1 MIGNA
6 ISHYRILELIGK
18 GGMGE
23 VYLAEDLELGRQIAL
38 KMLPPELVNEP
49 DRLERF
55 RREAKT
61 LAALNHPNIVTLH
74 SVERATIGS
83 PEGSEAMEQWSSEQR
98 DESEREGQASMPQ
111 CPSASGPLEIHFL
124 TMEFVEGRTLADEI
138 PAGGFAAERIL
149 ELGVPLADA
158 LAAAHATGIVHRDLK
173 PGNVMVTS
181 DGRVKVLDFG
191 LAKLRGASPAD
202 EETQVATEGIT
213 GEGRVLGTVPYM
225 SPEQV
230 VGKEVD
236 QRSDVFSLG
245 VMLFEMATAKRPF
258 RGESPPDVISA
269 ILRDTPK
276 RVDLLNEDL
285 PHHLARVIGR
295 CLEKDPE
302 RRYQSAIDVR
312 NELSDLSRE
321 LDTKAVLEEHS
332 VSVTATDRPSMR
344 GWLVGIAAIVAMILV
359 ASFAA
364 YKLVKTRRPGSI
376 ASQTAAIRSLAVLP
390 FDNLMNDPD
399 EDYFVD
405 GMHEALITDLAKISD
420 LKVISRT
427 SAMRYKGSD
436 KALPEIAR
444 ELGVEALVEGSVL
457 RADGQV
463 RIAAQLIDGTSDEHL
478 WAESYDRDLKN
489 LLALLSDVAR
499 AIATE
504 IEVELTQEQE
514 RLLTSKET
522 VNPDVQ
528 EIYLK
533 GRALLNRFEIQYF
546 PEARQLFEQVLAMDP
561 DFAPAIS
568 GLASC
573 DFLLGFFGRLPL
585 EEAMPAA
592 EKGFRRAL
600 VLDPDLSQA
609 RSLLGWVKMF
619 YHWDIAGGVEEFEQA
634 LRIDPNDPI
643 ARHGMADYYMIVSD
657 HERSVEEVMAA
668 RRVDPLSRVT
678 VIPVIGHLMMA
689 RRYEEALDETRQWM
703 ELFPDDKGV
712 ILTWLPMILKL
723 QGRYEEA
730 LEEQR
735 NLYPPGSAYL
745 RAMEQGFEDGG
756 PRGADRA
763 EADYLASGSAPSPVE
778 VARTYAAAGEIDLAF
793 EWLEKAYEQRR
804 PQVLHVPGYPH
815 FDSVRSD
822 PRYEDLLRR
831 IGIAQEPEA

>member
-1 MIGNA
+1 MIGNT

-61 LAALNHPNIVTLH
+61 LAALNHPNIVTIH
-74 SVERATIGS
+74 SVETVDL
-83 PEGSEAMEQWSSEQR
+83 EAPGPKPQDPGQ
-98 DESEREGQASMPQ
+98 EGQAPPGS
-111 CPSASGPLEIHFL
+111 SPLHFL
-124 TMEFVEGRTLADEI
+124 TMELVDGRTLADSI
-138 PAGGFAAERIL
+138 PPGGLAAERIL
-149 ELGVPLADA
+149 ELSVPLADA
-158 LAAAHATGIVHRDLK
+158 LARAHATGIVHRDLK

-191 LAKLRGASPAD
+191 LAKLRGVSLAD
-202 EETQVATEGIT
+202 GETQLATEGIT

-230 VGKEVD
+230 VGRGVD
-236 QRSDVFSLG
+236 PRSDVFSLG
-245 VMLFEMATAKRPF
+245 VMLFEMATGKRPF
-258 RGESPPDVISA
+258 RGESSPDLISS

-312 NELSDLSRE
+312 NELSDLARE
-321 LDTKAVLEEHS
+321 LDTKAVLEEHA
-332 VSVTATDRPSMR
+332 VPVTVTERPSIQ
-344 GWLVGIAAIVAMILV
+344 GWLLGIAAIVAMILV
-359 ASFAA
+359 ASVAA

-376 ASQTAAIRSLAVLP
+376 ASQTTAIRSLAVLP
-390 FDNLMNDPD
+390 FDNLMNDP
-399 EDYFVD
+399 EQDYLVD

-436 KALPEIAR
+436 KTLPEIAR
-444 ELGVEALVEGSVL
+444 ELRVEALVEGSVL
-457 RADGQV
+457 RAEGQV
-463 RIAAQLIDGTSDEHL
+463 RITAQLIDGASDEHL
-478 WAESYDRDLKN
+478 WAESYDRDLAN

-514 RLLTSKET
+514 RLLTSKT
-522 VNPDVQ
+522 AVNPEVQ
-528 EIYLK
+528 ELYLK
-533 GRALLNRFEIQYF
+533 GRSLLSRFEMKHI
-546 PEARQLFEQVLAMDP
+546 PEARRFFEQVLAIDP

-573 DFLLGFFGRLPL
+573 DFLLGFFGRLPF
-585 EEAMPAA
+585 EAAMPAA

-600 VLDPDLSQA
+600 ELDPDLSQA

-619 YHWDIAGGVEEFEQA
+619 YHWDIAGGVEEFDRA

-643 ARHGMADYYMIVSD
+643 ARHGMADYYMILGD
-657 HERSVEEVMAA
+657 RERSVEEVMAA

-712 ILTWLPMILKL
+712 IVTWLPMILKL

-730 LEEQR
+730 LEEER
-735 NLYPPGSAYL
+735 SLYPPDSGYL
-745 RAMEQGFEDGG
+745 KAVEQGFEDGG

-763 EADYLASGSAPSPVE
+763 AGDYLASRSSPSPIL
-778 VARTYAAAGEIDLAF
+778 VARTYAAAGEVDLAF
-793 EWLEKAYEQRR
+793 EWLDRAYAVRE
-804 PQVLHVPGYPH
+804 PQLLHVVAYPQ
-815 FDSVRSD
+815 FDAIRSD
-822 PRYEDLLRR
+822 PRYEELLRR
-831 IGIAQEPEA
+831 IGIFQEPEA

>member
-1 MIGNA
+1 MIGDT

-61 LAALNHPNIVTLH
+61 LAALNHPNIVTIH
-74 SVERATIGS
+74 SVETAKAEGRELKRPDPVPAGEGEPLS
-83 PEGSEAMEQWSSEQR
+83 P
-98 DESEREGQASMPQ
+98 QAPEPPSPQ
-111 CPSASGPLEIHFL
+111 VHFL
-124 TMEFVEGRTLADEI
+124 TMELVDGRTLADSI
-138 PAGGFAAERIL
+138 PPGGLAVERIL
-149 ELGVPLADA
+149 ELSVPLADA
-158 LAAAHATGIVHRDLK
+158 LARAHATGIVHRDLK

-191 LAKLRGASPAD
+191 LAKLRGVSLPD
-202 EETQVATEGIT
+202 GETQLATEGIT
-213 GEGRVLGTVPYM
+213 GEGRVVGTVPYM

-230 VGKEVD
+230 VGREVD
-236 QRSDVFSLG
+236 PRSDVFSLG
-245 VMLFEMATAKRPF
+245 VMLFEMATGKRPF
-258 RGESPPDVISA
+258 RGESSPDLISS

-276 RVDLLNEDL
+276 RVDLVNEDL

-321 LDTKAVLEEHS
+321 LDAKAVLEEHAIP
-332 VSVTATDRPSMR
+332 VTATDRPSIQ

-359 ASFAA
+359 ASVAA

-390 FDNLMNDPD
+390 FDNLMNDP
-399 EDYFVD
+399 EQDYFVD

-463 RIAAQLIDGTSDEHL
+463 RITAQLIDGASDEHL
-478 WAESYDRDLKN
+478 WAESYDRDLEN

-499 AIATE
+499 AIASE

-514 RLLTSKET
+514 RLLTPKEA

-528 EIYLK
+528 AIYLK
-533 GRALLNRFEIQYF
+533 GRALLNRFEMQFF

-573 DFLLGFFGRLPL
+573 DFLLGFFGALPL

-592 EKGFRRAL
+592 EEGFRRAL
-600 VLDPDLSQA
+600 ELDPDLNQS

-634 LRIDPNDPI
+634 LRIDPNDAI
-643 ARHGMADYYMIVSD
+643 ARHGMADYYMIVGD

-668 RRVDPLSRVT
+668 RRVDPLSRLT
-678 VIPVIGHLMMA
+678 VIPVIGHLAMA
-689 RRYEEALDETRQWM
+689 YRYDEAIDEIRQWM
-703 ELFPDDKGV
+703 ALSPDDRGV
-712 ILTWLPMILKL
+712 IREWLPMILKL
-723 QGRYEEA
+723 QDRYLEA

-735 NLYPPGSAYL
+735 DLYPPDSAYL
-745 RAMEQGFEDGG
+745 RAIEQGFEEGG

-763 EADYLASGSAPSPVE
+763 EADYLASRSVPSPVQ

-804 PQVLHVPGYPH
+804 PQILHVPGYPH
-815 FDSVRSD
+815 FDSLRSD

-831 IGIAQEPEA
+831 IGIPQEARL

>member
-1 MIGNA
+1 MIGST

-23 VYLAEDLELGRQIAL
+23 VYLAEDLELGRRIAL
-38 KMLPPELVNEP
+38 KILPPELVTQP

-61 LAALNHPNIVTLH
+61 LAALNHPNIVTIH
-74 SVERATIGS
+74 SVETAVPAATDLTRPDPVPAGEGEPLS
-83 PEGSEAMEQWSSEQR
+83 P
-98 DESEREGQASMPQ
+98 QAPKP
-111 CPSASGPLEIHFL
+111 PSPVVHFL
-124 TMEFVEGRTLADEI
+124 TMELVDGKTVADSI
-138 PAGGFAAERIL
+138 PPGGLAAERIL
-149 ELGVPLADA
+149 ELSVPLADA
-158 LAAAHATGIVHRDLK
+158 LAKAHATGVVHRDLK

-191 LAKLRGASPAD
+191 LAKLRSDPSVD
-202 EETQVATEGIT
+202 EGTQIATEGIT
-213 GEGRVLGTVPYM
+213 GEGRILGTVPYM
-225 SPEQV
+225 SPEQIQ
-230 VGKEVD
+230 GKEVD

-245 VMLFEMATAKRPF
+245 VILFEMATGKRPF
-258 RGESPPDVISA
+258 QGESSPDLISS

-276 RVDLLNEDL
+276 RVDRLRGGL

-321 LDTKAVLEEHS
+321 LETKAVLEEHAEPA
-332 VSVTATDRPSMR
+332 TAPERPSIR
-344 GWLVGIAAIVAMILV
+344 GWLVGIAAVVAMILV
-359 ASFAA
+359 ASVVAF
-364 YKLVKTRRPGSI
+364 KMVKTRRPVSI

-390 FDNLMNDPD
+390 FDNLMNDP
-399 EDYFVD
+399 EQDYFVD

-457 RADGQV
+457 RAEGQV
-463 RIAAQLIDGTSDEHL
+463 RITAQLIDGASDEHL
-478 WAESYDRDLKN
+478 WAESYDRDLEN

-514 RLLTSKET
+514 RLLTSRT
-522 VNPDVQ
+522 AVNPEVQ
-528 EIYLK
+528 EVYLK
-533 GRALLNRFEIQYF
+533 GRSLLNRFEMKHV
-546 PEARQLFEQVLAMDP
+546 PEARRLFEQVLAMDP

-573 DFLLGFFGRLPL
+573 DFLLGFFGRSPL

-600 VLDPDLSQA
+600 EIDPDLSQA

-619 YHWDIAGGVEEFEQA
+619 YHWDIAGGVEEFERA

-643 ARHGMADYYMIVSD
+643 ARHGMADYYMILGD
-657 HERSVEEVMAA
+657 RERSVEEVMAA

-678 VIPVIGHLMMA
+678 VSPVIGHLTMA
-689 RRYEEALDETRQWM
+689 RRYDEALDEIRQWM
-703 ELFPDDKGV
+703 ALFPDDKGV
-712 ILTWLPMILKL
+712 IGIWLPMILKL

-730 LEEQR
+730 LEEER
-735 NLYPPGSAYL
+735 SLYPPESAYL
-745 RAMEQGFEDGG
+745 KAVVQGYEEGG

-763 EADYLASGSAPSPVE
+763 AAEFLASQPSPSLLL
-778 VARTYAAAGEIDLAF
+778 VARYYAAAGEIEMAF
-793 EWLEKAYEQRR
+793 DWLDRAYQERE
-804 PQVLHVPGYPH
+804 PQILHVVAYPQ
-815 FDSVRSD
+815 FDALRSD

-831 IGIAQEPEA
+831 IGIPQEARP